1 MLSAI
6 LILCLQNLPLG
17 ARPESKDMTID
28 ATVRA
33 AVIAEAAKD
42 LEENYVFPEVAK
54 RMAAMLAEKQK
65 SKEYDR
71 LGSAKAFAKQ
81 LTDDLQ
87 AISHD
92 KHLRVRYEEAALP
105 PVAPVPPGEANHEHE
120 PSAAEL
126 AEFRAEAARNN
137 FGFVKV
143 ERLEGNVGYVDF
155 REFVPAVIASEK
167 ATQVM
172 GFLADTDAL
181 ILDLRKNGG
190 GSPDQV
196 AWICSYLFEG
206 RVHLNDLYF
215 RPGDRTEEFWTNPD
229 VPGAKYVGKD
239 VYVLTSNYTFSGA
252 EEFAYNL
259 KTQERATLIGE
270 TTGGGANPGGMSRLH
285 EHFSMFLPMGRAIN
299 PITKTNWEGVGVE
312 PDVKIASDKALAK
325 AQVLALEK
333 LIASQPEVLPFER
346 KEALAARQAELDGK
360 VAKN

>member
-1 MLSAI
+1 MIGAL
-6 LILCLQNLPLG
+6 LLLCLQNLPLG

-28 ATVRA
+28 ASVRA

-42 LEENYVFPEVAK
+42 LEENYVFPDVAK
-54 RMAAMLAEKQK
+54 RMAEMLAEKQK
-65 SKEYDR
+65 SKAYDR
-71 LGSAKAFAKQ
+71 IESAKAFAKQ

-92 KHLRVRYEEAALP
+92 KHLRVRYEETAQP
-105 PVAPVPPGEANHEHE
+105 PVPTGEANEERE
-120 PSAAEL
+120 PSAEEL

-155 REFVPAVIASEK
+155 REFVPAVIAREK

-181 ILDLRKNGG
+181 IFDLRKNGG
-190 GSPDQV
+190 GSPDQI

-239 VYVLTSNYTFSGA
+239 VYVLTSDYTFSGA

-259 KTQERATLIGE
+259 KTQKRATLVGE

-312 PDVKIASDKALAK
+312 PDVEVAADKALLK

-333 LIASQPEVLPFER
+333 LIAAQPDVLPFER
-346 KEALAARQAELDGK
+346 KQALAARQAELEGK
-360 VAKN
+360 VAKR